1 MRWGIGCKKLRY
13 ALRAPRAG
21 NSAVDAPHLDAKLA
35 RMTTHHHDTH
45 PRPTFCRMTLFFRR
59 FHRRLALAALILLL
73 PGALRAEHEGKVQ
86 ILLLGDS
93 TAEGS
98 IPRKLVKEGPHL
110 EDVIR
115 QLLAAESNLPPCN
128 VINLSLSGEF
138 IQRLVDS
145 GRYEKLAS
153 KLPGLDYI
161 FVRYGLNDHARREDF
176 TNNFPKDFHALLAR
190 LRADHPAAM
199 LIPMTVI
206 PFSDAATSERINGLI
221 RQVATA
227 EKLRLFDIY
236 PRYAAELERGPNML
250 NYRRFPLAKIPAK
263 YHEFVKPF
271 VSGSPPTVVVMDN
284 RLDAHFGQLPGWF
297 SDRHPNLAGY
307 HVIGDETA
315 KFLAPL
321 LLERKPA
328 VAK

>member
-1 MRWGIGCKKLRY
+1 
-13 ALRAPRAG
+13 
-21 NSAVDAPHLDAKLA
+21 
-35 RMTTHHHDTH
+35 MTTNCFSKLV
-45 PRPTFCRMTLFFRR
+45 RLLSLATLIF
-59 FHRRLALAALILLL
+59 LLM
-73 PGALRAEHEGKVQ
+73 GTSRAEHEGKVQ
-86 ILLLGDS
+86 ILILGDS

-115 QLLAAESNLPPCN
+115 QLLAAEGDLPPCN
-128 VINLSLSGEF
+128 VINLALSGEY

-161 FVRYGLNDHARREDF
+161 FVRYGLNDNARREDF
-176 TNNFPKDFHALLAR
+176 TNNFPKDLHGLLAR

-206 PFSDAATSERINGLI
+206 PFSDAATSARINGLI
-221 RQVATA
+221 RQVA
-227 EKLRLFDIY
+227 EKERLKLFDIY
-236 PRYAAELERGPNML
+236 PRYAAELEKGPNML
-250 NYRRFPLAKIPAK
+250 NYRRFPLAKIPEK
-263 YHEFVKPF
+263 LQEFAKPF
-271 VSGSPPTVVVMDN
+271 AGGTPPTVVVMDN
-284 RLDAHFGQLPGWF
+284 RLDAHFGHLPGWF

-315 KFLAPL
+315 KFLAPIL
-321 LLERKPA
+321 RERK
-328 VAK
+328 AKGK